1 MKNFKKIVALVL
13 CFAMCFC
20 FLVGCGG
27 GASDDN
33 KTLVVGYNTFNSKF
47 SPFFSETVPDT
58 DVSDITTVS
67 LLPTDRQGAVLLN
80 SKDGEVVPYNG
91 KDYTYNGVAN
101 CEITEQKDG
110 KVTYD
115 FTLRD
120 DIKFSDGE
128 PLTVDDVI
136 FSMYVLADPTYT
148 GAVTFFA
155 LPIEGMDKYRSGM
168 ETRRDLILKTEKKGY
183 EKNDFFTEEQYNVF
197 WKAFDEA
204 GANFA
209 QSIADYCIANG
220 YNEEGDS
227 IAKCAANW
235 GYELKED
242 ATAADFFAE
251 ILKNYG
257 YDIEGID
264 AEKADNGFLTF
275 LAEALGE
282 ADDEIS
288 AGVQTG
294 KSVDK
299 IKGIEKTG
307 DNTMRVTLTKVDAT
321 AIYQLP
327 VKIAPLHYYGN
338 KEEFDY
344 ENNKFGFTKGDLSSV
359 RAKTTK
365 PMGAG
370 PYKFVKFENGT
381 VRFEANENYFLGA
394 PKTKYMNF
402 LETQEADKLN
412 GITTGTVDITDPSF
426 SGEAIKAIQKANG
439 GELNGDKIA
448 VNTVDNLGYGYIGM
462 NAKRMIVGTDRAS
475 AASKNLR
482 KAFATIFAVYRDVAI
497 DSYYGE
503 AAEVI
508 NYPISNTSWAAPQP
522 TDDGYQVA
530 FSVDKDG
537 KPIYTSDM
545 TAEEKYEAA
554 KKAALG
560 FFEAA
565 GYKVSNGKLTK
576 APEGAK
582 MEYEFL
588 IPADGNGDH
597 PSFLIATES
606 AKALKELGM
615 NLIVTDL
622 ANGSELWNKL
632 EAGQVDMWAA
642 AWQATPDPDMYQIYF
657 SGMDGK
663 EKGGS
668 NYHYEINDKKLN
680 KLILDAR
687 ASFDTNYRKSV
698 YKACLDII
706 VDWAVEVPV
715 YQRQNAIV
723 FNPQTVNM
731 DTVTPDIT
739 TFYNWNAELEKIEMK

>member
-13 CFAMCFC
+13 CLAMCFC

-27 GASDDN
+27 GTSGSD
-33 KTLVVGYNTFNSKF
+33 KTLVAGYNTFNSKF
-47 SPFFSETVPDT
+47 SPFFSETAYDT
-58 DVSDITTVS
+58 DVYKMTQVA
-67 LLPTDRQGAVLLN
+67 LLPSDRQGAVLLN

-91 KDYTYNGVAN
+91 KDYTYTGISN
-101 CEITEQKDG
+101 CKIEEKKDG
-110 KVTYD
+110 KVVYD

-120 DIKFSDGE
+120 DVKFSDGE
-128 PLTVDDVI
+128 PLTVDDAI
-136 FSMYVLADPTYT
+136 FSMYVLSDPTYT
-148 GAVTFFA
+148 GSVTFFTV
-155 LPIEGMDKYRSGM
+155 PIEGMDEYRSGM
-168 ETRRDLILKTEKKGY
+168 ESRRDLILKTENKGY
-183 EKNDFFTEEQYNVF
+183 EKNDFFTEEQYNTF

-209 QSIADYCIANG
+209 QSIADFCIAQG
-220 YNEEGDS
+220 YNAEGDS
-227 IAKCAANW
+227 LAKCAANW
-235 GYELKED
+235 GYELKDD
-242 ATAADFFAE
+242 ATAADFFAK

-257 YDIEGID
+257 YNIEGID
-264 AEKADNGFLTF
+264 AEKADNGFLAF
-275 LAEALGE
+275 LSEALGD

-294 KSVDK
+294 KSVDY

-307 DNTMRVTLTKVDAT
+307 DNTFRITLTKVDAA
-321 AIYQLP
+321 AIYQLAAI
-327 VKIAPLHYYGN
+327 VAPLHYYGD
-338 KEEFDY
+338 KAKYDY
-344 ENNKFGFTKGDLSSV
+344 ENHKFGFDKGDLSTV
-359 RAKTTK
+359 RSKTTK
-365 PMGAG
+365 PLGAG

-381 VRFEANENYFLGA
+381 VRFEANENYYLGE
-394 PKTKYMNF
+394 PKIKYLNF

-412 GITTGTVDITDPSF
+412 GVTTGTVDVTDPAF
-426 SGEAIKAIQKANG
+426 NGEAIKAIQKANG

-462 NAKRMIVGTDRAS
+462 N
-475 AASKNLR
+475 SKNVCVGKDRGSKQSKSLR
-482 KAFATIFAVYRDVAI
+482 KAFATIFSAYRDVAI

-503 AAEVI
+503 AADII

-522 TDDGYQVA
+522 TDDGYEVA
-530 FSVDKDG
+530 FSKDKDG
-537 KPIYTSDM
+537 KDIYTSEM
-545 TAEEKYEAA
+545 KAEDKYAAA

-560 FFEAA
+560 FFEEA
-565 GYKVSNGKLTK
+565 GYKVSNGKVTK

-606 AKALKELGM
+606 SKALKELGI

-622 ANGSELWNKL
+622 ANGSELWTKL

-663 EKGGS
+663 DRGGS
-668 NYHYEINDKKLN
+668 NYHYEIDDTKLN

-687 ASFDTNYRKSV
+687 ASFDTDYRKSV

-706 VDWAVEVPV
+706 VDWAVEIPV
-715 YQRQNAIV
+715 YQRQNAII

-731 DTVTPDIT
+731 ETVTPDIT
-739 TFYNWNAELEKIEMK
+739 TFYNWYDEIQNMEMN